1 MEKRSCW
8 CGRARHPMT
17 SFSLLDISLI
27 PVPRTIPRQHFLRV
41 LCRATGSVEQP
52 WCCMQAGF
60 LLPCSQHAP
69 ASGSFG
75 MCIHILL
82 PASQFCLLTLS
93 LGNQGCYKA
102 AFEPRVVLHRWC
114 GNRAMPF
121 ETFQSLSIAL
131 RIMPQPS

>member
-1 MEKRSCW
+1 MRKPSKMEKRSCW

-93 LGNQGCYKA
+93 LGNQGCPEWFSTGGVATGQCHLKPSKA
-102 AFEPRVVLHRWC
+102 FPL
-114 GNRAMPF
+114 
-121 ETFQSLSIAL
+121 LSG
-131 RIMPQPS
+131 